1 MEIKEKILQKS
12 EELFLRYG
20 LKSVTMDDLARQLG
34 VSKKTLYQFVD
45 NKADLVG
52 KIVHMHIA
60 AEKALMEEVRAK
72 SGDAVEEMIEIARY
86 AIQQLRKLSPTLVYD
101 LQKYYQPIWQLIQNL
116 HSVHVHSLIKDN
128 IDRGIQQG
136 VYRSDLDANII
147 AKIYVLGT
155 LAIVDE
161 NSFPQKEYKKEALFI
176 EFIKYHIQGITT
188 EKGLE
193 LYKKHS
199 KKEKK

>member
-34 VSKKTLYQFVD
+34 VSKKTLYQFVE
-45 NKADLVG
+45 NKADLVE
-52 KIVHMHIA
+52 KIILMHIA

-72 SGDAVEEMIEIARY
+72 SGDAVEEMIQIARY

-101 LQKYYQPIWQLIQNL
+101 LQKYYQNAWQLIQNL
-116 HSVHVHSLIKDN
+116 RSVHVHSLIRDN
-128 IDRGIQQG
+128 IERGIEQG
-136 VYRSDLDANII
+136 VYRSDLDAAII

-161 NSFPQKEYKKEALFI
+161 NAFPQKEYNKETLFI
-176 EFIKYHIQGITT
+176 EFIKYHLQGITT

-193 LYKKHS
+193 LYKKHLN
-199 KKEKK
+199 KEL

>member
-34 VSKKTLYQFVD
+34 VSKKTLYQFVE
-45 NKADLVG
+45 NKADLVE
-52 KIVHMHIA
+52 KIILMHIA

-72 SGDAVEEMIEIARY
+72 SGDAVEEMIQIARY

-101 LQKYYQPIWQLIQNL
+101 LQKYYQNAWQLIQNL
-116 HSVHVHSLIKDN
+116 RSVHVHSLIRDN
-128 IDRGIQQG
+128 IERGIEQG
-136 VYRSDLDANII
+136 VYRSDLDAAII

-155 LAIVDE
+155 LAIVC
-161 NSFPQKEYKKEALFI
+161 L
-176 EFIKYHIQGITT
+176 
-188 EKGLE
+188 
-193 LYKKHS
+193 LYTS
-199 KKEKK
+199 PSPRDATLSRMPSSA

>member
-34 VSKKTLYQFVD
+34 VSKKTLYQFVE
-45 NKADLVG
+45 NKADLVE
-52 KIVHMHIA
+52 KIMHMHIA
-60 AEKALMEEVRAK
+60 AEKALMEKVRAD
-72 SGDAVEEMIEIARY
+72 SGDAVEEMIQIARY

-101 LQKYYQPIWQLIQNL
+101 LQKYYQNIWQLIQNL

-128 IDRGIQQG
+128 IERGIKQG
-136 VYRSDLDANII
+136 VYRTDLDADII

-155 LAIVDE
+155 LAVVDE
-161 NSFPQKEYKKEALFI
+161 NSFPQKAYNKETLFV
-176 EFIKYHIQGITT
+176 EFIKYHLQGITS

-193 LYKKHS
+193 LYKKHLN
-199 KKEKK
+199 KEL